1 MSNEAKKM
9 RREIIPYN
17 PKLKVVARKL
27 RRNMTEAERILWK
40 YIRKKQIKGYQFLRQ
55 WPIGNYIVDFYC
67 PEAKL
72 VIEVDGGQ
80 HYREKGLEADK
91 KRDLY
96 LKNRMLKILRVS
108 NIDVLRNIEGVIE
121 EIYKEL

>member
-1 MSNEAKKM
+1 M